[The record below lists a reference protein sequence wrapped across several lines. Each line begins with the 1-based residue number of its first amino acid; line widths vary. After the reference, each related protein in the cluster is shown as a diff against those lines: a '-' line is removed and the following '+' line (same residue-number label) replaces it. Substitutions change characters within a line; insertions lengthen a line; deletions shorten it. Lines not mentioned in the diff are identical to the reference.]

1 MSIDWGQ
8 VAASAGLGVLN
19 GFQVNKQEQKENE
32 QRQYDRARQD
42 EADRQKLELHNQA
55 VKQNDQTL
63 ATNTRA
69 MAEQQR
75 RESLNKKIGL
85 YQQYQQ
91 NGDLE
96 SAAKLYV
103 DNANQDNVGNPNFNP
118 NHALAYSIDPA
129 TNSVTINLVD
139 KNTGAIVKEARK
151 GVGFNDFIGATY
163 QQIDPVGSYGTQ
175 IASAAEQAKEDRKN
189 KWEAQ
194 KMSLQA
200 AFDNDRDNNK
210 FKNELGLEQFKFG
223 NNLSLE
229 QLRQQGAT
237 ERTVIGQEGQN
248 YRAENTPNG
257 KTSKAVQSGV
267 QGAIQFAKSNA
278 PMMSFLQNDPNLYIK
293 TMGMMAIESAGQ
305 NVDSYNG
312 TSTGH
317 MQLNKR
323 YAQSFAKQYGIDGN
337 PLTDPQANIMT
348 GAAHIKALDKKYGG
362 DSSLIAASY
371 NLGEPVVDA
380 ALKQWNKN
388 GQKGG
393 WFDYVASNPNVS
405 QAAKTEAYNHILKY
419 NEALGMLGNN
429 QFLDSTKAAATTQFG
444 KTVNSSVDTVA
455 QTVAKELGEK
465 SVAKIK
471 GGFSG
476 TQQLV
481 SQFTRGKSTQD
492 RANAFNAINSVVL
505 NTLKTTESGMTMTP
519 QQLNNYAYNI
529 SAQLVGAS
537 SLAEAGQWINE
548 PKQTAQRQTEANKPK
563 ATMSGGDIDK
573 IMSDVGDSGNTQR
586 GKSNSVENPFMT
598 QGIKSVLQD
607 KSGTNTPDYLF
618 KKL

>member
-1 MSIDWGQ
+1 
-8 VAASAGLGVLN
+8 
-19 GFQVNKQEQKENE
+19 
-32 QRQYDRARQD
+32 
-42 EADRQKLELHNQA
+42 
-55 VKQNDQTL
+55 
-63 ATNTRA
+63 
-69 MAEQQR
+69 
-75 RESLNKKIGL
+75 
-85 YQQYQQ
+85 
-91 NGDLE
+91 
-96 SAAKLYV
+96 
-103 DNANQDNVGNPNFNP
+103 
-118 NHALAYSIDPA
+118 
-129 TNSVTINLVD
+129 
-139 KNTGAIVKEARK
+139 
-151 GVGFNDFIGATY
+151 
-163 QQIDPVGSYGTQ
+163 
-175 IASAAEQAKEDRKN
+175 
-189 KWEAQ
+189 
-194 KMSLQA
+194 
-200 AFDNDRDNNK
+200 
-210 FKNELGLEQFKFG
+210 
-223 NNLSLE
+223 
-229 QLRQQGAT
+229 
-237 ERTVIGQEGQN
+237 
-248 YRAENTPNG
+248 
-257 KTSKAVQSGV
+257 
-267 QGAIQFAKSNA
+267 
-278 PMMSFLQNDPNLYIK
+278 
-293 TMGMMAIESAGQ
+293 
-305 NVDSYNG
+305 
-312 TSTGH
+312 
-317 MQLNKR
+317 
-323 YAQSFAKQYGIDGN
+323 
-337 PLTDPQANIMT
+337 
-348 GAAHIKALDKKYGG
+348 
-362 DSSLIAASY
+362 
-371 NLGEPVVDA
+371 
-380 ALKQWNKN
+380 
-388 GQKGG
+388 
-393 WFDYVASNPNVS
+393 
-405 QAAKTEAYNHILKY
+405 
-419 NEALGMLGNN
+419 MLGNN